1 MAMPCIETL
10 ISAVLGNIL
19 GYTVMKNICAGMY
32 YGSYSLP
39 TYETV
44 WNAEAFLET
53 TVVPV
58 VLMILINFWI
68 LYRKLKLSPLQ
79 FLRRDL
85 SRKKKRRAVR
95 LNPSLRFFTRFRI
108 RVLLQNAA
116 NYLIMFIGIQFAYVL
131 LMFGLVMQPILEH
144 YQELITDNMIADYQY
159 ILNMPVS
166 EMNDKYKLKML
177 FSMLQFEQNVE
188 TENVVAE

>member
-1 MAMPCIETL
+1 M
-10 ISAVLGNIL
+10 
-19 GYTVMKNICAGMY
+19 
-32 YGSYSLP
+32 
-39 TYETV
+39 
-44 WNAEAFLET
+44 
-53 TVVPV
+53 
-58 VLMILINFWI
+58 
-68 LYRKLKLSPLQ
+68 
-79 FLRRDL
+79 
-85 SRKKKRRAVR
+85 
-95 LNPSLRFFTRFRI
+95 
-108 RVLLQNAA
+108 LLQNAA

-188 TENVVAE
+188 TENEDAEKFSAYTLRTTDESNMLEDILLYGIEPDSRYVHLSLKEDEIIFHLPMRKNLVCRREIRLH

>member
-1 MAMPCIETL
+1 M
-10 ISAVLGNIL
+10 
-19 GYTVMKNICAGMY
+19 
-32 YGSYSLP
+32 
-39 TYETV
+39 
-44 WNAEAFLET
+44 
-53 TVVPV
+53 
-58 VLMILINFWI
+58 
-68 LYRKLKLSPLQ
+68 
-79 FLRRDL
+79 
-85 SRKKKRRAVR
+85 R

-188 TENVVAE
+188 TENEDAEKFSAYTLRTTDESYMLEDILLYGIEPGQPLRASVLKGG